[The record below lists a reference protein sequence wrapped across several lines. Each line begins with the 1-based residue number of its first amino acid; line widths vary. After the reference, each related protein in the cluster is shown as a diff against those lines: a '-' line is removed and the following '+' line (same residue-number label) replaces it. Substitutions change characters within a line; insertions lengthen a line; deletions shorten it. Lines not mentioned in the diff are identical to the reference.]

1 MNERDMNTKPT
12 GAREIE
18 RKAQALVAVVFLLG
32 LIIGG
37 LGTHYWQVRAAGDNS
52 KHSLAD
58 LNRKPTHAE
67 ILNQLTH
74 DLSLTDDQQ
83 KQVSTIMDD
92 VHSRM
97 RSLDDQHKPEYDALR
112 AEGRQRIRA
121 VLTEEQ
127 QPKYTEFT
135 KQLDEQRA
143 KAQKER

>member
-1 MNERDMNTKPT
+1 MSDRDLNSKPV

-32 LIIGG
+32 LILGG
-37 LGTHYWQVRAAGDNS
+37 VGMHFWEVRAAGDTGRRIS
-52 KHSLAD
+52 D
-58 LNRKPTHAE
+58 LNRKPTHEE

-74 DLSLTDDQQ
+74 DLSLSADQ
-83 KQVSTIMDD
+83 KTQVSAIMDD
-92 VHSRM
+92 VHKRM
-97 RSLDDQHKPEYDALR
+97 RALDDQHKPEYDSLR

-121 VLTEEQ
+121 LLTEDQ

-143 KAQKER
+143 KMQKERQ